1 MNPTPLSSPAM
12 PPMPTLNLALRLD
25 RGDVFG
31 AIEWTLANAR
41 RTGLTLAGMDFDAA
55 APWALTLS
63 VAAADADLLDLFVRR
78 LGNGVDVL
86 EVREVATAAPAP
98 ATAPALAAAAPA
110 RYPQAANRLPSGT
123 SHAASSSTPL
133 GAALL

>member
-12 PPMPTLNLALRLD
+12 LPMPTLNLALRLD

-86 EVREVATAAPAP
+86 EVREVAAHAP

>member
-1 MNPTPLSSPAM
+1 
-12 PPMPTLNLALRLD
+12 MPTLNLALRLD

-63 VAAADADLLDLFVRR
+63 VAAADADLLALFVRR

-86 EVREVATAAPAP
+86 EVREIAS
-98 ATAPALAAAAPA
+98 APALAAAAPA
-110 RYPQAANRLPSGT
+110 RYPQAANRLPPGT
-123 SHAASSSTPL
+123 SHAASSATPL